1 MSYLRRQLVNAALTA
16 NAIRPAPGAPV
27 SIPAFFAGWLAA
39 ELAPHLLAVTAAD
52 TAVSVARRRAG
63 PMGLAAAAASA
74 AGYGALIREAAKA
87 GTEVEA
93 ALRGGLGARYREELS
108 RDVVDSTPWRTL
120 VNPFAMKL
128 PDVTTD
134 LRLPYAPGGRRYELD
149 VYTRCDLPRRL
160 RPDRRGDPHPGAPV
174 LLQVHGGGWVIGRKD
189 QQGIP
194 LMMHLAALG
203 WVCVAVNYPLSP
215 RARWPE
221 HLIAIKRAIQWIRGH
236 GADYGADPSFLAVT
250 GGSAGGHLAAM
261 VALSANDPSLQPGF
275 EDVDTA
281 VQACVPHYG
290 VYDFTAE
297 SGARYT
303 QQRLDS
309 LVRRYVMP
317 RDATYPEDYRAASPL
332 CRVTPDAPP
341 FFVIHGR
348 NDTLVPVVEART
360 FVERLRQVSQAP
372 VAYAEISGAQHAFD
386 IFPSIRSG
394 HVVRGVERFLDVVH
408 RRWKGERIERVT
420 VDRPPAGEPASSK
433 GATT

>member
-1 MSYLRRQLVNAALTA
+1 VSYLRRQLVNAALTA
-16 NAIRPAPGAPV
+16 NAVRPVPGAPASV
-27 SIPAFFAGWLAA
+27 PAFFAGWLAA
-39 ELAPHLLAVTAAD
+39 ELAPQFLAATAAD
-52 TAVSVARRRAG
+52 TAVTFARGRGSRL
-63 PMGLAAAAASA
+63 GLAAAAAAA
-74 AGYGALIREAAKA
+74 AGYAALIREGGKA
-87 GTEVEA
+87 GAQVEA
-93 ALRGGLGARYREELS
+93 ALREGLGARYREELS
-108 RDVVDSTPWRTL
+108 RDVVNGTPWRRL

-128 PDVTTD
+128 PDVTSD
-134 LRLPYAPGGRRYELD
+134 VRLPYAPGGRRYELD
-149 VYTRCDLPRRL
+149 VYSHHD
-160 RPDRRGDPHPGAPV
+160 RPSGAPV

-221 HLIAIKRAIQWIRGH
+221 HLIAIKRAIQWIHAH
-236 GADYGADPSFLAVT
+236 GAEYGADPSFLAVT

-275 EDVDTA
+275 EDVDTS

-297 SGARYT
+297 SGAAYT

-309 LVRRYVMP
+309 LLRRYVMP
-317 RDATYPEDYRAASPL
+317 RNAKYPDAYRDASPL
-332 CRVTPDAPP
+332 CRVSAEAPP

-348 NDTLVPVVEART
+348 NDTLVPVVEARV
-360 FVERLRQVSQAP
+360 FVQRLREVSRAP
-372 VAYAEISGAQHAFD
+372 VVYAEISGAQHAFD

-408 RRWKGERIERVT
+408 RRWKDQRVERVT
-420 VDRPPAGEPASSK
+420 VDRPSAGDPASSK